1 MATPTDLQAVQST
14 TLQADLQAVQAQL
27 DTLQEKI
34 TAVENSPL
42 FQGLFER
49 FMAGDASVEEHH
61 IWKYHQQLREEK
73 KQLRDE
79 LKRKEEKELLL
90 LRQQPPQ
97 QQAGKKQSCSV

>member
-61 IWKYHQQLREEK
+61 IWKYHQQLMDEK

-79 LKRKEEKELLL
+79 KNLQLQLQL
-90 LRQQPPQ
+90 QQ
-97 QQAGKKQSCSV
+97 QQAGKRISV